1 MSTYIIKDETEDKKL
16 ITTEEYMNKKE
27 QEELDKYFDEYYKLE
42 NERIRK
48 EQEKLDL
55 QERKYEYIQIIGDCE
70 DEISILE
77 SLLKIKI
84 FGSIKQQEK
93 IKEKPEDIKKDITTL
108 KRKLNKTKTNLNN
121 LFKEEDNMKFKVG
134 E

>member
-1 MSTYIIKDETEDKKL
+1 MGTYNIKDEKL
-16 ITTEEYMNKKE
+16 MTTEEYMNKKE

-55 QERKYEYIQIIGDCE
+55 QERKYEYIQTIGDCE

-108 KRKLNKTKTNLNN
+108 KRKLGKTRTNLNN
-121 LFKEEDNMKFKVG
+121 LFKEEDNMKVKAG

>member
-1 MSTYIIKDETEDKKL
+1 MGTYNIKDEKL
-16 ITTEEYMNKKE
+16 MTTEEYMNKKE
-27 QEELDKYFDEYYKLE
+27 QEELNKYFDEYYKLE

-55 QERKYEYIQIIGDCE
+55 QERKYEYIQTIGDCE

-108 KRKLNKTKTNLNN
+108 KRKLGKTRTNLNN

>member
-1 MSTYIIKDETEDKKL
+1 MSTYNIKDEKL
-16 ITTEEYMNKKE
+16 MTTEEYMNKKE

-55 QERKYEYIQIIGDCE
+55 QERKHEYIQIIGDCE

-84 FGSIKQQEK
+84 FGSIKQQEE

-121 LFKEEDNMKFKVG
+121 LFKEEDNMQFKVG